1 MTEPLH
7 ATRPLRVS
15 AGGQARPAARLV
27 PEEVPVALVHDGIT
41 HAVMMATPA
50 DLEDFGLG
58 FAITE
63 GVALP
68 ADIRE
73 IETAEHPDGWEVR
86 LWLAP
91 AAGRAVTA
99 RRRAIL
105 GPTGC
110 GLCGVDSLE
119 AAVPPPPPVP
129 AGGRFTPAEVMAAMA
144 SLKPAQRLN
153 AEARALHAAG
163 FWTPAEGL
171 VALREDVGRHN
182 ALDKLVGALARA
194 GTNASRGM
202 VILSSRISVEM
213 VQKAARL
220 GAPVLAAASAPTA
233 LALRAAEAAGMTLIG
248 IARSDG
254 FEVFTRPDRLRLSDD
269 EGDYLAAG

>member
-15 AGGQARPAARLV
+15 AGGQARPADRLV

-68 ADIRE
+68 GDIRE

-91 AAGRAVTA
+91 DAGRAVTA

-119 AAVPPPPPVP
+119 AAVPPPPRVA
-129 AGGRFTPAEVMAAMA
+129 AGGRFTAAEVMAAMA

-182 ALDKLVGALARA
+182 ALDKLVGALAR
-194 GTNASRGM
+194 TRTDASRGM

-220 GAPVLAAASAPTA
+220 GAPALAAASAPTA
-233 LALRAAEAAGMTLIG
+233 LALRTAEVAGMTLIG